1 MTKFKTSDRNDQSV
15 NLLDDTAL
23 DTVVGGIDDPNLRG
37 SLSLEP
43 AVAANPVGGTFK
55 GVLAKPLGTSH

>member
-23 DTVVGGIDDPNLRG
+23 DTVVGGIDDPNLR
-37 SLSLEP
+37 LSLEP

-55 GVLAKPLGTSH
+55 GVLAKPLDTSH